1 MHTRDGVSRF
11 VGLWCDEREVPED
24 VEDDDLVWVQ
34 AAHVVSIGRA
44 NGRTIVGLTHGVIHT
59 ATATPDEVRWAV
71 DYVLARVDRS
81 GTLAVDGVSASRG
94 VDGEAVMTTVD
105 RQKTGESRVY

>member
-71 DYVLARVDRS
+71 DYVLSRVDRS
-81 GTLAVDGVSASRG
+81 GTCAEPGVVAYLSPNG
-94 VDGEAVMTTVD
+94 VPAMRYPE